1 VPLPIGPSGFGLAL
15 SGAIV
20 YDFAEKTLNGLILNV
35 PLTFDFSEQ
44 LRLNVNAGSQYGAV
58 APTGLFA
65 RAGGGMSWE
74 FAKQW
79 SIDSEVFAM
88 MGPEQTNPRFQT
100 GIRYS
105 PNKDVDWDVIY
116 GRNLTGEQAN
126 WITIALTFRIGDD

>member
-1 VPLPIGPSGFGLAL
+1 
-15 SGAIV
+15 
-20 YDFAEKTLNGLILNV
+20 
-35 PLTFDFSEQ
+35 
-44 LRLNVNAGSQYGAV
+44 
-58 APTGLFA
+58 
-65 RAGGGMSWE
+65 MSWE